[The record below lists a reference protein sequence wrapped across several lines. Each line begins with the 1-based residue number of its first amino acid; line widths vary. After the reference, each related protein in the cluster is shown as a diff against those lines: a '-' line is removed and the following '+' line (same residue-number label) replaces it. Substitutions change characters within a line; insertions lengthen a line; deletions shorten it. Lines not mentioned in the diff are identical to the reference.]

1 MIQQNLRLMELPGFF
16 PAFCLSIS
24 AFPSLFISLD
34 VKNGGGYSSILIP
47 DTIALENGI

>member
-24 AFPSLFISLD
+24 VFPSLFISLD
-34 VKNGGGYSSILIP
+34 VKMGDSSILIP
-47 DTIALENGI
+47 NTIAHENGI

>member
-24 AFPSLFISLD
+24 VFPSLFISLD
-34 VKNGGGYSSILIP
+34 VKNGGDSSILIP
-47 DTIALENGI
+47 NTIALENDI